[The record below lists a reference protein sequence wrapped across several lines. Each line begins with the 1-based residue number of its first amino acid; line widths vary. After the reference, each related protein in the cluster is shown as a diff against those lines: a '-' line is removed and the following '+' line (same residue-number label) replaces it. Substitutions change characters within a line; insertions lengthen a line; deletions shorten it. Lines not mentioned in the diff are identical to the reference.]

1 MPSQQIGQQEPVL
14 EHLQQLSIEVDHPCL
29 VQPVDVVQRGEVDIE
44 PFPVVAGTEIVQAG
58 VGSGLGV
65 QRIGIQRAERGHR
78 GHHVEDL
85 LALLGESGL
94 SQVFKANGI
103 GHPTYVTVSSVMVV
117 DFGRPRDPRIDA
129 AVLRATVELLAET
142 GYSRLLVAAIA
153 ARAGTSKPAI
163 YRRWPSKAHLVHEAV
178 FPIGAAT
185 AIPDTG
191 SLPEDL
197 REMVRRSAAFLTTP
211 AARAALPG
219 LVGEMAADPTLHSAL
234 LERFAGIIGGGLA
247 ELLKRAAARG
257 EVRGDV
263 TAAELAPQLTE
274 AIAGITLMGLLT
286 RAAELDSGLGD
297 PWVDRATTLLL
308 KGISA

>member
-1 MPSQQIGQQEPVL
+1 
-14 EHLQQLSIEVDHPCL
+14 
-29 VQPVDVVQRGEVDIE
+29 
-44 PFPVVAGTEIVQAG
+44 
-58 VGSGLGV
+58 
-65 QRIGIQRAERGHR
+65 
-78 GHHVEDL
+78 
-85 LALLGESGL
+85 
-94 SQVFKANGI
+94 
-103 GHPTYVTVSSVMVV
+103 MVV

-142 GYSRLLVAAIA
+142 GYPGLLVATIA

-197 REMVRRSAAFLTTP
+197 REMVRRAMTFLTTP
-211 AARAALPG
+211 AAKAALPG

-263 TAAELAPQLTE
+263 TAAELASQLTE
-274 AIAGITLMGLLT
+274 AIAGITLIALLT
-286 RAAELDSGLGD
+286 RVTELDD
-297 PWVDRATTLLL
+297 PWVDRTTTLLL
-308 KGISA
+308 KGIGA